1 MTHSQ
6 ADAVCKDSSVTRLP
20 IRVRVRVLGLL
31 WSSVRVC
38 LWLRMAMSSGKVRA
52 GLGRGKE
59 VFVGVKRWRR
69 REVLVWGSYGVVL
82 RKARLM
88 VF

>member
-1 MTHSQ
+1 
-6 ADAVCKDSSVTRLP
+6 
-20 IRVRVRVLGLL
+20 
-31 WSSVRVC
+31 
-38 LWLRMAMSSGKVRA
+38 MAEDGDEFREGK
-52 GLGRGKE
+52 GRPRTWKE